1 MEDSLPGLL
10 PNALP
15 AFALTSFLIELTPG
29 PNMAYLA
36 TLSLSQGYRTGL
48 SAVAGIALGLA
59 LYGVAAALGL
69 GVLIDK
75 SVWLYEGLRWAG
87 VLYLLWLA
95 MEAWVTGQDTAPAT
109 VNVPASRAFRRG
121 LITNLLNPKAA
132 VFYVAVLPEF
142 IDVNVSRAGT
152 QALVLI
158 AIYVAIATAIHA
170 SIVLLAAQLQGVVQ
184 AAATGRIIRRVFA
197 ILLAGIAAW
206 LAISTSR

>member
-10 PNALP
+10 PSALP

-36 TLSLSQGYRTGL
+36 TLSLSQGHRTGL

-59 LYGVAAALGL
+59 VYGIAAALGL

-75 SVWLYEGLRWAG
+75 SVWLYESLRWAG

-95 MEAWVTGQDTAPAT
+95 MEAWATGQDTDPAI
-109 VNVPASRAFRRG
+109 VNVPASSAFRRG

-142 IDVNVSRAGT
+142 IDVNVSRAGA
-152 QALVLI
+152 QALVLTTV
-158 AIYVAIATAIHA
+158 YVAIATAIHA
-170 SIVLLAAQLQGVVQ
+170 SIVLLAAQLQEFVQ
-184 AAATGRIIRRVFA
+184 AATTGRIIRRVFA